1 MTVKTD
7 VVVVGAGPCGIFSVF
22 ELGLLGIHA
31 HVVDSLAEIGGQ
43 CTTLYPEKP
52 IYDIPGL
59 PSVSGQELVDRLAQQ
74 ATPFD
79 PTYHLG
85 QQVVELEPQDDS
97 SFVLVTETGTRLH
110 TRTVIIAAGLGA
122 FRSRPLRLAGV
133 EDFVGANLYYLVE
146 DKNRFQNR
154 NIVILGGGDSA
165 IDWVLALAPLARSVT
180 LVHRRAEFRAAPASV
195 ELMEKLANDRS
206 ANVRYL
212 VGRVASYTHSSGCI
226 DSIKVLPFGNNP
238 GSGEVIALDD
248 LLVFYG
254 LTPDLGPIADWGL
267 DLDKK
272 NIDVDPETCA
282 TNIRGIYAIGDIN
295 SYPGKK
301 KLILTGFN
309 EAVLTAYA
317 VQKYLDPSIKQTVQ
331 YTTTSS
337 TLQKRLGVT
346 EGKN

>member
-1 MTVKTD
+1 MTIKTD
-7 VVVVGAGPCGIFSVF
+7 VVVVGAGPCGIFAVF
-22 ELGLLGIHA
+22 ELGLLGIRT
-31 HVVDSLAEIGGQ
+31 HVVDSLDMIGGQ

-85 QQVVELEPQDDS
+85 QQVVELGPQEDG
-97 SFVLVTETGTRLH
+97 SFMLVTGTGTQFH

-122 FRSRPLRLAGV
+122 FLSRPLRLAGV
-133 EDFVGANLYYLVE
+133 EDFVGANLHYLVE
-146 DKNRFQNR
+146 DKTRFQNK

-165 IDWVLALAPLARSVT
+165 IDWVLALAPIARSVT

-195 ELMEKLANDRS
+195 EQLKALADDEN

-212 VGRVASYTHSSGCI
+212 VGRVANYTHSSGYI
-226 DSIKVLPFGNNP
+226 DSINVLPFKKDP
-238 GSGEVIALDD
+238 GPGETIALDD

-267 DLDKK
+267 NLDKK
-272 NIDVDPETCA
+272 NIDVEPETCA

-317 VQKYLDPSIKQTVQ
+317 VQKYLDPSVKQSVQ

-337 TLQKRLGVT
+337 TLQKRLGVA
-346 EGKN
+346 ES

>member
-1 MTVKTD
+1 MTIKTD
-7 VVVVGAGPCGIFSVF
+7 VVVVGAGPCGIFAVF
-22 ELGLLGIHA
+22 ELGLLGIRT
-31 HVVDSLAEIGGQ
+31 HVVDALDMIGGQ
-43 CTTLYPEKP
+43 CATLYPEKP

-85 QQVVELEPQDDS
+85 QQVVELGPQDDG
-97 SFVLVTETGTRLH
+97 SFILVTGTGTRLH

-122 FRSRPLRLAGV
+122 FLSRPLRLAGV
-133 EDFVGANLYYLVE
+133 EDFVGANLHYLVE
-146 DKNRFQNR
+146 DKSRFQNK

-165 IDWVLALAPLARSVT
+165 IDWVLALAPIARSVT

-195 ELMEKLANDRS
+195 EQMKALTDDES

-226 DSIKVLPFGNNP
+226 DSINVLPFEKNP
-238 GSGEVIALDD
+238 GPGETIALDD

-254 LTPDLGPIADWGL
+254 LTPDLGPIAEWGL
-267 DLDKK
+267 NLDKK

-317 VQKYLDPSIKQTVQ
+317 VQKYLDPSVKQSVQ

-346 EGKN
+346 ES

>member
-7 VVVVGAGPCGIFSVF
+7 VVVVGAGPCGIFAVF

-85 QQVVELEPQDDS
+85 QQVVELGPQDDG
-97 SFVLVTETGTRLH
+97 SFVLVTGTGTRLH

-122 FRSRPLRLAGV
+122 FLSRPLRLAGA
-133 EDFVGANLYYLVE
+133 EDFVGTNLHYLVE
-146 DKNRFQNR
+146 DKNRFQNK

-165 IDWVLALAPLARSVT
+165 IDWMLALAPIARSVT

-195 ELMEKLANDRS
+195 EQMKALANDES
-206 ANVRYL
+206 ANVR
-212 VGRVASYTHSSGCI
+212 
-226 DSIKVLPFGNNP
+226 
-238 GSGEVIALDD
+238 
-248 LLVFYG
+248 
-254 LTPDLGPIADWGL
+254 
-267 DLDKK
+267 
-272 NIDVDPETCA
+272 
-282 TNIRGIYAIGDIN
+282 
-295 SYPGKK
+295 
-301 KLILTGFN
+301 
-309 EAVLTAYA
+309 
-317 VQKYLDPSIKQTVQ
+317 
-331 YTTTSS
+331 
-337 TLQKRLGVT
+337 
-346 EGKN
+346 